1 MKIIVD
7 NILTDNTVEEYTDE
21 LDRLFPEKIRETKLL
36 KRGGLLIQPISA
48 EAYNNILKHK
58 TEFNNTIFGP
68 LPYVHIQESKD
79 LQQWL
84 CVNKDTDTNGN
95 PITSLQ
101 SRRQNTIHI
110 YYEQNYH
117 NCRQRKNNMT
127 MYK

>member
-84 CVNKDTDTNGN
+84 CVNKDTDTVMEI
-95 PITSLQ
+95 PLLAFKVADKIQFTSIT
-101 SRRQNTIHI
+101 NKIITIAGSEKI
-110 YYEQNYH
+110 I
-117 NCRQRKNNMT
+117 
-127 MYK
+127 